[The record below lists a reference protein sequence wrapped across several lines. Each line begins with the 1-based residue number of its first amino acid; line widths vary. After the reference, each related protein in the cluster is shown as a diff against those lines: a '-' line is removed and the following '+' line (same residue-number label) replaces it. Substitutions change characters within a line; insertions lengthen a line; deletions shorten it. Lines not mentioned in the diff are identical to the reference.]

1 MIQLGLTLVVLAGIA
16 NAVMDKLQFHWSK
29 SIFTN
34 GTKYKEQFWNPAIS
48 WKNKYKPG
56 LDSYKLEKFK
66 FSTTALVFL
75 TDAWHLFQMIHIL
88 LLFIGIALI
97 GYFCDSF
104 LELVIYVLLSKIL
117 YSLYFEWFFKKL
129 LNKKQR

>member
-16 NAVMDKLQFHWSK
+16 NAVMDKLQFHWHK
-29 SIFTN
+29 SIFANETV
-34 GTKYKEQFWNPAIS
+34 YEEQFWNPAIS
-48 WKNKYKPG
+48 WKNKYKQG
-56 LDSYKLEKFK
+56 LESYKYERFR

-75 TDAWHLFQMIHIL
+75 TDAWHLFQMIHTL

-97 GYFCDSF
+97 GYFCNSF
-104 LELVIYVLLSKIL
+104 LELFIYVLLSKIL

-129 LNKKQR
+129 LNKK